1 MKFFKFLE
9 ANCLAISLFIFF
21 LFFFPIILFI
31 GCLSVIGSP
40 FLFMGD
46 PEDHLSF
53 EEYYQD
59 SQLEAQNVVGVWMD
73 DNITTSATVRF
84 EEDNTVV
91 MTAKDYILEYYL
103 RIKTLEGS
111 EDGFLEPR
119 KIVQGLVK
127 NWASKDE
134 FYEVTGVYEI
144 RIEGDKVKSV
154 DVDWTSVNGHSV
166 PDEQIKLTTT
176 FDACYASG
184 EERDALQMWGSYE
197 HNCRIFRKEP

>member
-1 MKFFKFLE
+1 MKFFNSLGFSRLDGYLII
-9 ANCLAISLFIFF
+9 LALFC
-21 LFFFPIILFI
+21 PIILFVSCVI
-31 GCLSVIGSP
+31 RASLPSV
-40 FLFMGD
+40 D
-46 PEDHLSF
+46 DYDDTNLSF
-53 EEYYQD
+53 EEYYQE
-59 SQLEAQNVVGVWMD
+59 SQLEAQNVVGAWMD

-91 MTAKDYILEYYL
+91 MTAKDYILEHYL

-119 KIVQGLVK
+119 KIIQRLVK
-127 NWASKDE
+127 NWAAKDE
-134 FYEVTGVYEI
+134 LFEVTGVYEI
-144 RIEGDKVKSV
+144 RFEGDKVKSV

-197 HNCRIFRKEP
+197 RNCRVFRKEP